1 MKFDYQIYNNA
12 ALVASLLYSVLRR
25 RRRINIAISA
35 AILPLVLDES
45 VCNLVENR
53 HFSLTNIL
61 QIGKNKLLNFNEQ
74 YYDALPVL
82 VDGVSVLLDFKLILL
97 TDGNL
102 VFADNASRMQDNSE
116 SMRLEKIVR
125 VFSQL
130 YHDAENMKLSNLYRQ
145 LNIKL

>member
-53 HFSLTNIL
+53 HFSLMNIL

-102 VFADNASRMQDNSE
+102 VFADNVSRMQDNSE

>member
-53 HFSLTNIL
+53 HFSLMNIL

-102 VFADNASRMQDNSE
+102 VFADNASQMQDCSE

-125 VFSQL
+125 VFSLL
-130 YHDAENMKLSNLYRQ
+130 YHDAENMKLSNLYRH
-145 LNIKL
+145 LNIEL

>member
-12 ALVASLLYSVLRR
+12 ALVASLLYCVLRR

-53 HFSLTNIL
+53 HFSLMNIL

-82 VDGVSVLLDFKLILL
+82 VDGISVLLDFKLILL

>member
-53 HFSLTNIL
+53 HFSLMNIL

-116 SMRLEKIVR
+116 SMRLEKIFR

>member
-53 HFSLTNIL
+53 HFSLMNIL

-97 TDGNL
+97 TDVNL
-102 VFADNASRMQDNSE
+102 VFADNACQMQDNSE

-145 LNIKL
+145 LNIEL

>member
-12 ALVASLLYSVLRR
+12 ELVASLLYSVLRR

-53 HFSLTNIL
+53 HFSLMNIL

-97 TDGNL
+97 TDVNL
-102 VFADNASRMQDNSE
+102 VFADNACQMQDCNE

-125 VFSQL
+125 VFSLL

-145 LNIKL
+145 LNIEL

>member
-1 MKFDYQIYNNA
+1 MKFDYQIYNNV

-53 HFSLTNIL
+53 HFSLMNIL

-125 VFSQL
+125 VFSLL

>member
-53 HFSLTNIL
+53 HFSLMNIL

-130 YHDAENMKLSNLYRQ
+130 YHDAENMKLSNLCRQ